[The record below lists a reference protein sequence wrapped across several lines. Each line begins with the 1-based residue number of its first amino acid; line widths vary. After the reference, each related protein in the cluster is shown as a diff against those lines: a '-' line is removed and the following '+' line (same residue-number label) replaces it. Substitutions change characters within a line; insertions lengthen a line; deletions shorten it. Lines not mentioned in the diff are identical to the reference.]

1 MNENAMILN
10 VNGVECF
17 ESEGMIYLKL
27 ETVARGLGFTRTAAS
42 GNEVVRW
49 ERVDGYL
56 KELGVPTCGHDGY
69 IPENVFYRL
78 AMKAKNEAAERFQQ
92 LVADEIIPSI
102 RKHGIYA
109 SPETLWKMLSDP
121 ANMIKVLETLQQEQ
135 DARRKLEAQAEEDK
149 PKVMFANSVERAEN
163 SILIGDMAKILRQNG
178 LEIGQKRM
186 FEYLRK
192 NGYLVKSGESYNM
205 PTQRSL
211 EHGWMEIKVRTLV
224 MSDGSTRITRTPK
237 ITGKGQIYFVNL
249 LLGNKE

>member
-27 ETVARGLGFTRTAAS
+27 ETVARGLGFTRIAAS

>member
-17 ESEGMIYLKL
+17 ENEGMIYLKL

-56 KELGVPTCGHDGY
+56 KELGVPTCGHGGY

-211 EHGWMEIKVRTLV
+211 EHGWMEIKVRTWV

-249 LLGNKE
+249 LLGNKK